1 MDPTPD
7 GTAEDSRIAEIRLE
21 IELAKVRI
29 VETIDALEHKA
40 DVPARLA
47 DTLSTAA
54 SNITARILQRI
65 PSPPRASG
73 GKEGGGEE
81 APGLEPPPDGA

>member
-7 GTAEDSRIAEIRLE
+7 RPAEDSRVDEIRLE
-21 IELAKVRI
+21 IELAKIRI

-47 DTLSTAA
+47 DALSATA
-54 SNITARILQRI
+54 SNVTARVLQRMP
-65 PSPPRASG
+65 PSGTSG
-73 GKEGGGEE
+73 TKEKVGEE
-81 APGLEPPPDGA
+81 TTPAEPPINGA